1 MNEENSM
8 SLQYA
13 IQLCR
18 SIGECEIGTIRK
30 QAISRIIDE
39 LLQNSSKI
47 ITNIDNKG
55 KKW

>member
-55 KKW
+55 KK